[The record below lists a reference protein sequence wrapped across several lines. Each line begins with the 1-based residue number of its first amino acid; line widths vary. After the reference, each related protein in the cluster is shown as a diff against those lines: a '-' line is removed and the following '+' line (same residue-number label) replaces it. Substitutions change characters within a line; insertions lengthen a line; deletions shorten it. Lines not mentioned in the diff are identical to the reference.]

1 MSYRIFN
8 YPQGKSSFPIVKSAS
23 HKHIWDDSGKEYL
36 DFYLGAGSQILGH
49 SCKQVVEAIEGQLDK
64 GLIFAGESAQIHVL
78 GSLLEKV
85 LPNFLKN
92 YVFCSTGTEATTRAL
107 RYARLSTGRDAIACF
122 KGGWHGMT
130 EWTLLDGGGRAFNF
144 SRDQNNLGIP
154 AGLSNSILQLE
165 FNSEAD
171 LQILEKHAPT
181 LAAII
186 LEPIPGSCPLL
197 KPEFLER
204 LESICKRNGV
214 LIIYDEIISGF
225 RLALGG
231 ATEVYRL
238 KPDLVTYGKILGG
251 GLPIGL
257 VAMADRVAET
267 TFLDKTKSALAGGTF
282 SANPLVAVA
291 ASKVLEL
298 LQLEDYSRINL
309 QGELIRNTLNA
320 HFDSENL
327 PLSMIGVGSISR
339 LLFTDKIVKNRTER
353 DALEFGLDLQKK
365 IISQFYQKGVYWPP
379 SGIIFNGFC
388 HDDHD
393 ISLFIHAVSEALS
406 SDNFFTRS

>member
-1 MSYRIFN
+1 MN
-8 YPQGKSSFPIVKSAS
+8 
-23 HKHIWDDSGKEYL
+23 
-36 DFYLGAGSQILGH
+36 
-49 SCKQVVEAIEGQLDK
+49 
-64 GLIFAGESAQIHVL
+64 
-78 GSLLEKV
+78 
-85 LPNFLKN
+85 
-92 YVFCSTGTEATTRAL
+92 
-107 RYARLSTGRDAIACF
+107 
-122 KGGWHGMT
+122 